1 MTSGNLKNSAGVAM
15 NDLRKTQ
22 LNNRDNHVWEQG
34 WDDHKRRQMQ
44 RLAALSLEEKLDWLE
59 QAHRLI
65 LHMQSKQSVSH
76 GRD

>member
-1 MTSGNLKNSAGVAM
+1 M

-22 LNNRDNHVWEQG
+22 LNKRDKHVWERG

-44 RLAALSLEEKLDWLE
+44 RLAALSLPEKLDWLE
-59 QAHRLI
+59 EAHRLI
-65 LHMQSKQSVSH
+65 LHMHAKRSVPR